1 MHTAGLIAY
10 VYDKKKK
17 EVDKVKRA
25 QNKEIKQQNMDRLM
39 NYFRSNASKL
49 VTIFD
54 MQNLLV
60 DAKNMIVK
68 KLEGA
73 RVVAATFIKT

>member
-1 MHTAGLIAY
+1 MHTTGLIAY
-10 VYDKKKK
+10 IYDKAKKDV
-17 EVDKVKRA
+17 EKVKRP

-39 NYFRSNASKL
+39 KVFRSQASKL

-60 DAKNMIVK
+60 DAKDMIISK
-68 KLEGA
+68 SRK
-73 RVVAATFIKT
+73 